1 MRNKVKLYI
10 EGTQADLDNGSFL
23 LLNYTAEDLSNP
35 TIVKNS
41 FSRQITLKG
50 TPRNDAIFGHIYRND
65 RDTVYGSPYTGPNF
79 DPTRKTSFTIYNERN
94 EILEAG
100 YLKLDEVSITKKG
113 HTFKCTLFG
122 GLGSFLY
129 GLSYKSSGEKMTLA
143 DLYYDESTFDGSFSF
158 RITREAVADAW
169 ARLGGDITKDAMWSV
184 INFMPSYLGLPSS
197 PFDAQKCLVLAAT
210 SGLKYRDGDYSTNP
224 NGYTLVTLNE
234 KVTANEAKDFRS
246 YLQKPV
252 MKFESIIRAIC
263 DSNYNGGY
271 TVNLDTDF
279 FIAGNPYYSKAWLTL
294 PMFNDLN
301 INETSTQTTQTMS
314 QTGTILPI
322 VGGGGSGLYKVTVNM
337 NIYAYM
343 MGLPALN
350 YKLWFANAQGR
361 ICNMLVFTVTLYD
374 SNQAPIATAV
384 SRATTSGLTIAS
396 QFPQPDLYFDHIDGQ
411 GYFVDSNGNPVTLP
425 LYIEAEGAA
434 YYRVDVGMEN
444 YVWGSASF
452 NPGDQSWRM
461 WETGETTYTDNYYF
475 DPRNGDC
482 QVDIFGTSSS
492 TVRTGALITKAAL
505 LGGSKSPAEYL
516 LSYCKMFGLQLV
528 AHKDTKTIDIVMR
541 KNLYNG
547 GTVDINAR
555 IDRGREMTKR
565 PFSFDAKWY
574 LFGNEAQ
581 GEYAQ
586 YYKANFGRPFGQ
598 YRVNTGYDFDA
609 QQKPMTEGIIFG
621 NAVSVMETSKFFCTL
636 VKDGRHIPA
645 VFLAGGKYDLYNGSD
660 TKAIDLP
667 NFFDA
672 TKTWDNPSYPMHDEW
687 EKVQFHGAQNAH
699 IDDRDTRVF
708 FGGMENTTGK
718 DLSLTDDFEDMLAL
732 NGNNPCW
739 APNQCRIDPLAE
751 VTQMPRFSRY
761 MWSGST
767 IERQFDWGDPL
778 EVQIPGVSLGAG
790 SSIFPAYWEKYI
802 GDRYDDDSAV
812 VTAWV
817 DLRGMRVDE
826 TLLRQ
831 FYAFDGALWAL
842 NRIID
847 HSLTTFG
854 PTKCEFVK
862 VQAITNYTTL

>member
-129 GLSYKSSGEKMTLA
+129 GLSYKSTGEKMTLA

-279 FIAGNPYYSKAWLTL
+279 FVAGNPYYSKAWLTL

-314 QTGTILPI
+314 QTGTVLPI

-337 NIYAYM
+337 NMYAYLELQVVVRQCP
-343 MGLPALN
+343 GAYLQHA
-350 YKLWFANAQGR
+350 GVHR
-361 ICNMLVFTVTLYD
+361 
-374 SNQAPIATAV
+374 
-384 SRATTSGLTIAS
+384 
-396 QFPQPDLYFDHIDGQ
+396 H
-411 GYFVDSNGNPVTLP
+411 P
-425 LYIEAEGAA
+425 L
-434 YYRVDVGMEN
+434 
-444 YVWGSASF
+444 
-452 NPGDQSWRM
+452 
-461 WETGETTYTDNYYF
+461 
-475 DPRNGDC
+475 
-482 QVDIFGTSSS
+482 
-492 TVRTGALITKAAL
+492 
-505 LGGSKSPAEYL
+505 
-516 LSYCKMFGLQLV
+516 
-528 AHKDTKTIDIVMR
+528 
-541 KNLYNG
+541 
-547 GTVDINAR
+547 
-555 IDRGREMTKR
+555 
-565 PFSFDAKWY
+565 
-574 LFGNEAQ
+574 
-581 GEYAQ
+581 
-586 YYKANFGRPFGQ
+586 
-598 YRVNTGYDFDA
+598 
-609 QQKPMTEGIIFG
+609 
-621 NAVSVMETSKFFCTL
+621 
-636 VKDGRHIPA
+636 
-645 VFLAGGKYDLYNGSD
+645 
-660 TKAIDLP
+660 
-667 NFFDA
+667 
-672 TKTWDNPSYPMHDEW
+672 
-687 EKVQFHGAQNAH
+687 
-699 IDDRDTRVF
+699 
-708 FGGMENTTGK
+708 
-718 DLSLTDDFEDMLAL
+718 
-732 NGNNPCW
+732 
-739 APNQCRIDPLAE
+739 
-751 VTQMPRFSRY
+751 
-761 MWSGST
+761 
-767 IERQFDWGDPL
+767 
-778 EVQIPGVSLGAG
+778 
-790 SSIFPAYWEKYI
+790 
-802 GDRYDDDSAV
+802 
-812 VTAWV
+812 
-817 DLRGMRVDE
+817 
-826 TLLRQ
+826 
-831 FYAFDGALWAL
+831 
-842 NRIID
+842 
-847 HSLTTFG
+847 
-854 PTKCEFVK
+854 
-862 VQAITNYTTL
+862 